1 MNILKERSWA
11 GEWLTQQ
18 NVRGKVKMAALTAE
32 KSQLPGR
39 KDGSLIP
46 QLVQQVQITA
56 KVGNFLNS
64 HLSFKRVP
72 RFFSTVVF
80 FCFFFKRICETPGKV
95 KWPHLFVECE
105 FEGFCSSAEVTV
117 GKGEG
122 RGKVPKLF
130 CQSTARKQP
139 GAPHQRVLSAWD
151 RREVMCA
158 NNKEI
163 TCANND
169 GILRK
174 ICIS

>member
-1 MNILKERSWA
+1 MA
-11 GEWLTQQ
+11 G
-18 NVRGKVKMAALTAE
+18 LTAE

-46 QLVQQVQITA
+46 QLAQQVQITA
-56 KVGNFLNS
+56 KAGNFLNS

-72 RFFSTVVF
+72 RFFSTVVSSP
-80 FCFFFKRICETPGKV
+80 FFKRICETPGKV
-95 KWPHLFVECE
+95 KWPHLFVKSE
-105 FEGFCSSAEVTV
+105 FEGFCSSAEVAV

-122 RGKVPKLF
+122 RGKVSKLF

-139 GAPHQRVLSAWD
+139 DASHQRVLSAWD

-158 NNKEI
+158 SNKEI
-163 TCANND
+163 TCANNY

-174 ICIS
+174 ICICYTKR

>member
-1 MNILKERSWA
+1 MPWWHGTRHSSIHCFF
-11 GEWLTQQ
+11 
-18 NVRGKVKMAALTAE
+18 
-32 KSQLPGR
+32 P
-39 KDGSLIP
+39 
-46 QLVQQVQITA
+46 
-56 KVGNFLNS
+56 
-64 HLSFKRVP
+64 LSFPVAGIQGREEKE
-72 RFFSTVVF
+72 S
-80 FCFFFKRICETPGKV
+80 
-95 KWPHLFVECE
+95 E